1 MVAEGARRR
10 IAASSAAETKA
21 GTRKTSSSSFRP
33 GTVVP
38 GTIVVPERSFSS
50 RNGRLLSSRN
60 GRRFLP
66 RGRPFSRARRDSR
79 PRGIVRRARGH
90 LVVVHAESRRRAD
103 SDPAR
108 RRSARRTGP
117 PVPRVRIARRRR
129 RGDFR
134 ARRRYPSRRAAARKG
149 GTRAIERPGQRVAT
163 QHERRGR
170 RSKPSRRR
178 RIRSRSQSQS
188 QSRSRSRSQSRS
200 RS

>member
-10 IAASSAAETKA
+10 IAASSAAETNA
-21 GTRKTSSSSFRP
+21 GTREMYVLLLSQDGRLLSSRN
-33 GTVVP
+33 G
-38 GTIVVPERSFSS
+38 RLLSS

-90 LVVVHAESRRRAD
+90 LVVVHAESSPPRRLGPGAATERA
-103 SDPAR
+103 SNG
-108 RRSARRTGP
+108 S

-134 ARRRYPSRRAAARKG
+134 ARRRFPSRRAAARKG

-188 QSRSRSRSQSRS
+188 RSRSRSRSQSRS